1 MILQTLEKKWPMC
14 RLCISV
20 YFSQG
25 IAGHIN
31 VTGDEVKKLDVL
43 SNDLVINML
52 QASYSTCVLVSEENK
67 EAVITPAEKRVGST
81 VCRNDTVL
89 TMGLNSCVLKYF
101 FLFFFNHIKCDRWT
115 KAVQYATLHGGSTL
129 ILVPSNS

>member
-1 MILQTLEKKWPMC
+1 MC
-14 RLCISV
+14 PFCICV

-67 EAVITPAEKRVGST
+67 EAIITPTDKRVGST
-81 VCRNDTVL
+81 VCRNVITEQKLYNMPHYMETV
-89 TMGLNSCVLKYF
+89 
-101 FLFFFNHIKCDRWT
+101 D
-115 KAVQYATLHGGSTL
+115 
-129 ILVPSNS
+129 